1 MKKTKRKFNI
11 KATPLDK
18 RPDLMISLNGSS
30 LLYKMVDNFFND
42 KSKIDE
48 MYHPAIASLENKIEN
63 FNKLEWEQKV
73 ILLDIILKL

>member
-1 MKKTKRKFNI
+1 MKKTKRKFNV
-11 KATPLDK
+11 KTKPLDK
-18 RPDLMISLNGSS
+18 RPDLMISLNASS
-30 LLYKMVDNFFND
+30 LLYKMVNNFFSD

-73 ILLDIILKL
+73 MLLDIILKF